1 MKSAVFLTPTLFR
14 YMKIAFFFV
23 SSLYLGSVS
32 KKVFLHSLHI
42 YLCFPSLLPFFFISL
57 LLHLVHCISIPSP
70 TLFISLYLIFAFVS
84 QYLFDTDLFKTLFG
98 SFLSFHKNEHIQNRA
113 KKVKSG
119 RTIRLRNHNLV
130 IIAVLKIDREKVRT
144 NREGVIKKRKV
155 EEKTKNGFKNG
166 AQRYKCKTCG
176 CNYTR
181 STPHGYRVKV
191 KREVLIYYLEK

>member
-1 MKSAVFLTPTLFR
+1 M
-14 YMKIAFFFV
+14 
-23 SSLYLGSVS
+23 
-32 KKVFLHSLHI
+32 
-42 YLCFPSLLPFFFISL
+42 
-57 LLHLVHCISIPSP
+57 
-70 TLFISLYLIFAFVS
+70 
-84 QYLFDTDLFKTLFG
+84 
-98 SFLSFHKNEHIQNRA
+98 SFHKNEHIQNRA